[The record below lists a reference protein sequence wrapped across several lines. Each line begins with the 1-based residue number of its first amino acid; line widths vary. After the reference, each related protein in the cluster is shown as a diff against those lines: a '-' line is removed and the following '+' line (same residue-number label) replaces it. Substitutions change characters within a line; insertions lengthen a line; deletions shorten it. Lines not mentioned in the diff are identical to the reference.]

1 MNFKEY
7 NKIIKEL
14 KENNINMLGLSIAYE
29 LECQLGFCE
38 RKFTEEEKDILLDNI
53 ERAYL
58 KSEDLS
64 IEVITRK
71 AIELFDNLES
81 MTTWDLIEESCY

>member
-1 MNFKEY
+1 MSFKGY
-7 NKIIKEL
+7 DKIIKEL
-14 KENNINMLGLSIAYE
+14 KENNINMPGLNIAYE
-29 LECQLGFCE
+29 LKCQLDFCE
-38 RKFTEEEKDILLDNI
+38 RKLTEEEKDILLDNI

-64 IEVITRK
+64 IETITRK
-71 AIELFDNLES
+71 AIELFDNLEN

>member
-1 MNFKEY
+1 MKKYLE
-7 NKIIKEL
+7 IIKEL
-14 KENNINMLGLSIAYE
+14 NEKNIDMLCLEIAYE
-29 LECQLGFCE
+29 LKCQLNFCE
-38 RKFTEEEKDILLDNI
+38 REFNEEEQNILLDNI

-64 IEVITRK
+64 IETITRK
-71 AIELFDNLES
+71 AIELFDNLEN